1 MLMLKTLMTVKTL
14 VAMSMTDWLYLAEV
28 ITRRECVLSLP
39 LLRIRLKRFVTN
51 PFPANVSILHSL
63 KLAKNL

>member
-14 VAMSMTDWLYLAEV
+14 VAMSMADWLYLAEV